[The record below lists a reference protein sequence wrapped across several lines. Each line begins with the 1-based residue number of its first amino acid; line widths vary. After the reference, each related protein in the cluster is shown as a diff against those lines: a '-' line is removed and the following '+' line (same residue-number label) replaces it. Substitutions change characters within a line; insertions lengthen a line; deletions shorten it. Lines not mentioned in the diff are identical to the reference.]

1 MRVLLQR
8 VTRAAVRVEGEVVG
22 SCGPGLLILLGVG
35 RDDDAALAASV
46 AGRVADLRIF
56 RDEEGRTN
64 RSLLEIA
71 GQALVVSQFTLYAD
85 TRKGRRPSFLAAAP
99 PESAIPLY
107 ERFASTLEER
117 GVTVGRGVFGAEMEV
132 ELVNDGPMTIWL
144 DSQAREA
151 DRLR

>member
-8 VTRAAVRVEGEVVG
+8 VTRAAVRVDGAVVG
-22 SCGPGLLILLGVG
+22 SCGAGLLILLGVG

-64 RSLLEIA
+64 HSILEVG

-85 TRKGRRPSFLAAAP
+85 TRKGRRPSFLDAAP
-99 PESAIPLY
+99 PDMAIPIY
-107 ERFASTLEER
+107 ERFTAELEAR

-151 DRLR
+151 DRLG

>member
-8 VTRAAVRVEGEVVG
+8 VTRAAVRVDGAVVG
-22 SCGPGLLILLGVG
+22 SCGAGLLILLGVG

-64 RSLLEIA
+64 RSLLEVG

-85 TRKGRRPSFLAAAP
+85 TRKGRRPSFLDAAP
-99 PESAIPLY
+99 PDMAIPIY
-107 ERFASTLEER
+107 ERFTAELEGR

-151 DRLR
+151 DRLG